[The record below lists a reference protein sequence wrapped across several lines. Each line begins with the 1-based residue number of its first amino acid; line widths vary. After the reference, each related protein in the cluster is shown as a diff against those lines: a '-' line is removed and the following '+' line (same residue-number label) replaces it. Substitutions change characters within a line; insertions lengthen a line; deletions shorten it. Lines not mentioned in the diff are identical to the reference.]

1 MFKIKICG
9 ITNPEDAESAVNA
22 GADAIGLNFYH
33 RSPRVVSVDR
43 AIEIVHEGNLIAQR
57 VGVFVNTPVD
67 EIHRI
72 AKAVGLAWVQLHGDE
87 PPGFL
92 SKIDPQFDIIRV
104 RRLDAGDDPTKIGE
118 DIAACRAAGRAPD
131 AVLVDAR
138 STDEYGGTGDTVDW
152 AGLGDHKI
160 WLGDIPLILA
170 GGLRPDNVDEAIL
183 TVRPAAVD
191 TASGVEKAP
200 GRKDKQKMQTFVDTA
215 KEAFRDAARSGS

>member
-9 ITNPEDAESAVNA
+9 ITDPEDGEAAVEA

-43 AIEIVHEGNLIAQR
+43 AIEIVHEGNIIAQR

-87 PPGFL
+87 PPELL
-92 SKIDPQFDIIRV
+92 SKIEPQFNIIRV
-104 RRLDAGDDPTKIGE
+104 RRLDAGDDPTKISQ
-118 DIAACRAAGRAPD
+118 DIAACQAAGRAPD

-138 STDEYGGTGDTVDW
+138 TTDEYGGTGETVDW
-152 AGLGDHKI
+152 GALGDHKV

-183 TVRPAAVD
+183 RVRPAAVD
-191 TASGVEKAP
+191 TASGVEKSP
-200 GRKDKQKMQTFVDTA
+200 GRKDVQKMKTFVETA
-215 KEAFRDAARSGS
+215 KEAFRDAARS